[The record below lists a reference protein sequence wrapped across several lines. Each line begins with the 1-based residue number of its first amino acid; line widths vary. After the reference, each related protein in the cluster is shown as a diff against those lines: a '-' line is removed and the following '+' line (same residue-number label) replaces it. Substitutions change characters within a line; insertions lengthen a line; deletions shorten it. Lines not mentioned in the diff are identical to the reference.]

1 MVSHSLGGGMRLYVY
16 IALVIL
22 KGSHRRMFLFMY
34 MLINVND
41 VYMMILDVDDT
52 I

>member
-1 MVSHSLGGGMRLYVY
+1 MGLYLY

-22 KGSHRRMFLFMY
+22 MGSLRRMFLYMY